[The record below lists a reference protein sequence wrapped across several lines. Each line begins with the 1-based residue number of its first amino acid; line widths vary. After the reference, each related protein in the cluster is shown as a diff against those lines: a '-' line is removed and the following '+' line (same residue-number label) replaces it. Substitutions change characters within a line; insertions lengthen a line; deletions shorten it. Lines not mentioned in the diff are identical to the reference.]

1 MPAVPHPTIAL
12 LQSSSLTSVV
22 QQEIERRI
30 LQGELAPGAKLIE
43 ATLAETLGVSRGPVR
58 EAFRMLEEAGLVRQE
73 KNRGVFVRSIPLDE
87 AMEIFDLRA
96 MMDEAV
102 GRRLAEAITPEQLRE
117 VRAMVEAME
126 KAVKAGA
133 ADAYHLLNLE
143 FHDKLVGFA
152 GNRKLTSI
160 YRRLINEL
168 SLFRR
173 INLID
178 AKLLPIS
185 AGEHRAIVKAIASGD
200 AEAAARA
207 MRQHVMDSKQR
218 TLRNNLSRAVHGSA
232 ASRAG
237 GRGKEGAPCL
247 KSTAAAMPCR
257 ASPRWWSASTAA
269 SPTTWRRRWPAA
281 TRPGSSARW
290 PRARR

>member
-1 MPAVPHPTIAL
+1 MSSILHPTIAL

-30 LQGELAPGAKLIE
+30 LQGELAPGAKLNE
-43 ATLAETLGVSRGPVR
+43 AALAEALGVSRGPVR

-102 GRRLAEAITPEQLRE
+102 GRRLAASIEPEQLRR

-126 KAVKAGA
+126 KAVKAGD
-133 ADAYHLLNLE
+133 ADSYHLLNLE
-143 FHDKLVGFA
+143 FHDKLVEFA
-152 GNRKLTSI
+152 GNRKLTAL
-160 YRRLINEL
+160 YRRVINEL

-173 INLID
+173 MNLVD

-200 AEAAARA
+200 PDAAGRA
-207 MRQHVMDSKQR
+207 MRQHVMDSKNR
-218 TLRNNLSRAVHGSA
+218 TLRNNAPQAPKPALAPLAA
-232 ASRAG
+232 ASRRTSHA
-237 GRGKEGAPCL
+237 
-247 KSTAAAMPCR
+247 
-257 ASPRWWSASTAA
+257 
-269 SPTTWRRRWPAA
+269 
-281 TRPGSSARW
+281 
-290 PRARR
+290 

>member
-1 MPAVPHPTIAL
+1 MNAVPQTTHPMHPTIAL

-43 ATLAETLGVSRGPVR
+43 AALAEALGVSRGPVR
-58 EAFRMLEEAGLVRQE
+58 EAFRMLEEAGLVKQE
-73 KNRGVFVRSIPLDE
+73 KNRGVFVRSIPLHE

-102 GRRLAEAITPEQLRE
+102 GRRLAEVITPEQLRR
-117 VRAMVEAME
+117 VRGMVEAME
-126 KAVKAGA
+126 KAVKAGD
-133 ADAYHLLNLE
+133 ADSYHLLNLD
-143 FHDKLVGFA
+143 FHDRLVEFS

-173 INLID
+173 MNLVD

-185 AGEHRAIVKAIASGD
+185 AGEHRAIVKAIAAGD
-200 AEAAARA
+200 PEAAGAA
-207 MRQHVMDSKQR
+207 MRQHVMDSKER
-218 TLRNNLSRAVHGSA
+218 TLRNNMPQPPKSVGRRAIHA
-232 ASRAG
+232 
-237 GRGKEGAPCL
+237 
-247 KSTAAAMPCR
+247 
-257 ASPRWWSASTAA
+257 
-269 SPTTWRRRWPAA
+269 
-281 TRPGSSARW
+281 
-290 PRARR
+290 

>member
-1 MPAVPHPTIAL
+1 MKRHPHPTIAL

-43 ATLAETLGVSRGPVR
+43 AELAAGLGVSRGPVR

-73 KNRGVFVRSIPLDE
+73 KNRGVFVRDIPLDE
-87 AMEIFDLRA
+87 AVEIYDLRA

-102 GRRLAEAITPEQLRE
+102 GRQLAATIAPEQLKA

-126 KAVKAGA
+126 KAVKAGD
-133 ADAYHLLNLE
+133 ADAYHLLNLD
-143 FHDKLVGFA
+143 FHDKLVEFT
-152 GNRKLTSI
+152 GNRKLTTL

-173 INLID
+173 LNLAD

-200 AEAAARA
+200 PEAAGRA
-207 MRQHVMDSKQR
+207 MRDHVMVSKDRTVTNNMPQHPAAVARAAVSVRSVRSGR
-218 TLRNNLSRAVHGSA
+218 TLP
-232 ASRAG
+232 
-237 GRGKEGAPCL
+237 GK
-247 KSTAAAMPCR
+247 
-257 ASPRWWSASTAA
+257 
-269 SPTTWRRRWPAA
+269 A
-281 TRPGSSARW
+281 TSDA
-290 PRARR
+290 

>member
-1 MPAVPHPTIAL
+1 MKREAHPTIAL
-12 LQSSSLTSVV
+12 LQSNSLTTVV

-43 ATLAETLGVSRGPVR
+43 AELAAGLGVSRGPVR

-73 KNRGVFVRSIPLDE
+73 KNRGVFVRNIPLDE
-87 AMEIFDLRA
+87 AMEIYDLRA

-102 GRRLAEAITPEQLRE
+102 GRQLAERITPEQLKA

-126 KAVKAGA
+126 KAVKAGD
-133 ADAYHLLNLE
+133 ADGYHLLNLE
-143 FHDKLVGFA
+143 FHDKLVEFA
-152 GNRKLTSI
+152 GNRKLTTL

-173 INLID
+173 LNLAD

-200 AEAAARA
+200 PAAAGQA
-207 MRQHVMDSKQR
+207 MRDHVLVSKDR
-218 TLRNNLSRAVHGSA
+218 TLKNNTPQH
-232 ASRAG
+232 
-237 GRGKEGAPCL
+237 
-247 KSTAAAMPCR
+247 
-257 ASPRWWSASTAA
+257 
-269 SPTTWRRRWPAA
+269 PAA
-281 TRPGSSARW
+281 PASA
-290 PRARR
+290 PARKVYSNA

>member
-1 MPAVPHPTIAL
+1 MSAVPHPTIAL

-43 ATLAETLGVSRGPVR
+43 ASLAEMLGVSRGPVR

-102 GRRLAEAITPEQLRE
+102 GRRLAEHITPEQLRQ

-126 KAVKAGA
+126 KAVKAGD
-133 ADAYHLLNLE
+133 ADGYHLLNLE
-143 FHDKLVGFA
+143 FHDKLVAFS
-152 GNRKLTSI
+152 GNRKLTAI

-173 INLID
+173 MNLTD
-178 AKLLPIS
+178 TRLLPIS
-185 AGEHRAIVKAIASGD
+185 ASEHRAIVKAIAAGD
-200 AEAAARA
+200 PEAAGQA
-207 MRQHVMDSKQR
+207 MRRHVMDSKER
-218 TLRNNLSRAVHGSA
+218 TLRNNSPEAPGPAPALPAGPSRKVTHA
-232 ASRAG
+232 
-237 GRGKEGAPCL
+237 
-247 KSTAAAMPCR
+247 
-257 ASPRWWSASTAA
+257 
-269 SPTTWRRRWPAA
+269 
-281 TRPGSSARW
+281 
-290 PRARR
+290 

>member
-1 MPAVPHPTIAL
+1 MNAIRHPTIEL

-43 ATLAETLGVSRGPVR
+43 ATLAEALGVSRGPVR

-96 MMDEAV
+96 IMDEAV
-102 GRRLAEAITPEQLRE
+102 GRRLAEAITPEQLRR

-126 KAVKAGA
+126 RAVKTGD
-133 ADAYHLLNLE
+133 ADGYHLLNLD
-143 FHDKLVGFA
+143 FHDKLVAFS

-173 INLID
+173 MNLVD
-178 AKLLPIS
+178 AKMLPIS

-200 AEAAARA
+200 PEAAGRA
-207 MRQHVMDSKQR
+207 MRQHVTHSKQR
-218 TLRNNLSRAVHGSA
+218 TLCNNTPHAPKGA
-232 ASRAG
+232 AT
-237 GRGKEGAPCL
+237 APV
-247 KSTAAAMPCR
+247 
-257 ASPRWWSASTAA
+257 
-269 SPTTWRRRWPAA
+269 SPTKKVIHA
-281 TRPGSSARW
+281 
-290 PRARR
+290 

>member
-1 MPAVPHPTIAL
+1 MSANRHPTIEL

-30 LQGELAPGAKLIE
+30 LQGELVPGAKLIE
-43 ATLAETLGVSRGPVR
+43 AVLAEALGVSRGPVR

-102 GRRLAEAITPEQLRE
+102 GRRLALAITPEQLRR
-117 VRAMVEAME
+117 VRAMVDAME
-126 KAVKAGA
+126 RAVKAGD
-133 ADAYHLLNLE
+133 ADSYHLLNLD
-143 FHDKLVGFA
+143 FHDTLVAFG

-173 INLID
+173 MNLVD

-200 AEAAARA
+200 PEAAGRA
-207 MRQHVMDSKQR
+207 MRLHVMDSKQR
-218 TLRNNLSRAVHGSA
+218 TLRNNTPHAPKGAGRAV
-232 ASRAG
+232 AG
-237 GRGKEGAPCL
+237 
-247 KSTAAAMPCR
+247 
-257 ASPRWWSASTAA
+257 
-269 SPTTWRRRWPAA
+269 PAKKVIHA
-281 TRPGSSARW
+281 
-290 PRARR
+290 